1 MLVQLLRLGG
11 IAAFL
16 FSGVVIVAGL
26 ALMLFGAFTG
36 RPRLLTLTAAGIV
49 VWFACYGLAL
59 LAGPALTPH
68 RLLAAGDE
76 MAFCGF
82 DCHLH
87 LSVAGVTRGNGVAV
101 RLHFRSD
108 AKAAAEYP
116 SRLRIRAVDRAGRE
130 YAPLLD
136 TPLVPLLAGAQ
147 YDRELRF
154 TLPAGAAVDRL
165 VVTWADW
172 QDYLVPGPENA
183 MVQRRR
189 AFRIGEAA

>member
-1 MLVQLLRLGG
+1 MLVQLLRFGG

-26 ALMLFGAFTG
+26 GLMLFGAFSG
-36 RPRLLTLTAAGIV
+36 RPRLLTLTATGIV
-49 VWFACYGLAL
+49 IWFACYALAL
-59 LAGPALTPH
+59 LAGPALTP
-68 RLLAAGDE
+68 RRVLAAGDE
-76 MAFCGF
+76 MAFCGL

-87 LSVAGVTRGNGVAV
+87 LSVNDVTRDGAVAV
-101 RLHFRSD
+101 RVHFRSD

-116 SRLRIRAVDRAGRE
+116 SHLRIRAIDRAGHE
-130 YAPLLD
+130 YAPQLD
-136 TPLVPLLAGAQ
+136 TPLVPLAAGAA
-147 YDRELRF
+147 YNRELRF
-154 TLPAGAAVDRL
+154 TVPRGAAVDRL

-189 AFRIGEAA
+189 SFRIGGAA

>member
-16 FSGVVIVAGL
+16 FTGVVIVVGL
-26 ALMLFGAFTG
+26 GLMVFGELSG
-36 RPRLLTLTAAGIV
+36 RPRVVTLTATGV
-49 VWFACYGLAL
+49 VSWFACYGLAL
-59 LAGPALTPH
+59 LAGPS
-68 RLLAAGDE
+68 LAPRRELGPAEE

-87 LSVAGVTRGNGVAV
+87 LSVAGVSRDGGLAV

-108 AKAAAEYP
+108 AKQVAEYP
-116 SRLRIRAVDRAGRE
+116 SHLRIRAVDAAGNE
-130 YAPLLD
+130 YAPVMD
-136 TPLVPLLAGAQ
+136 GPLPPLRAGAE
-147 YDRELRF
+147 YNRELRF
-154 TLPAGAAVDRL
+154 RLPSGATADRL
-165 VVTWADW
+165 LVTWGDW

-189 AFRIGEAA
+189 SFRIGEAA